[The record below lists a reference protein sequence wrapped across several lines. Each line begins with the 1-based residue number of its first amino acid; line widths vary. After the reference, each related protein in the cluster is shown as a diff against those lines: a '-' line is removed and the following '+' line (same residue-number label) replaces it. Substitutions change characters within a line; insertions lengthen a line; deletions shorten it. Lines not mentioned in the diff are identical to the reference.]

1 MALRS
6 ATRRKPSPASE
17 AWALMHEL
25 FHASRRRFLAVAS
38 EFELSPPQVRALGV
52 LDPDRPVPMSEL
64 ADALHCGNSNVTGIV
79 DRLEDRGLV
88 ERRSAT
94 HDRRVKMLAVT
105 PRGAEVRERLAE
117 RLEQAP
123 APPPRARPPPPPR
136 APPAPPPPAPRPQ
149 RVPPPQIPGLVARA
163 AAQGGDDGY

>member
-6 ATRRKPSPASE
+6 ATRRRASPASE

-38 EFELSPPQVRALGV
+38 EFDLSPPQVRALGV
-52 LDPDRPVPMSEL
+52 LDPERPVPMSEL
-64 ADALHCGNSNVTGIV
+64 AEALHCDNSNVTGIV

-105 PRGAEVRERLAE
+105 ERGAEVREQLAE

-123 APPPRARPPPPPR
+123 GPLARLSPEDQRALRDIMRR
-136 APPAPPPPAPRPQ
+136 ALEQ
-149 RVPPPQIPGLVARA
+149 S
-163 AAQGGDDGY
+163 

>member
-1 MALRS
+1 MAPS
-6 ATRRKPSPASE
+6 TATRRRASPAGE

-52 LDPDRPVPMSEL
+52 LDPERPVPMSEL
-64 ADALHCGNSNVTGIV
+64 AEALHCDNSNVTGIV

-105 PRGAEVRERLAE
+105 ERGADVRARLAE
-117 RLEQAP
+117 RLDEAP
-123 APPPRARPPPPPR
+123 EPLARLSPEDQRTLRDIMRRALER
-136 APPAPPPPAPRPQ
+136 
-149 RVPPPQIPGLVARA
+149 
-163 AAQGGDDGY
+163 D

>member
-1 MALRS
+1 M
-6 ATRRKPSPASE
+6 
-17 AWALMHEL
+17 
-25 FHASRRRFLAVAS
+25 
-38 EFELSPPQVRALGV
+38 RALAV

-64 ADALHCGNSNVTGIV
+64 ADALHCDNSNVTGIV

-117 RLEQAP
+117 RLGQAP
-123 APPPRARPPPPPR
+123 EPIASLSPEDQRALRDIMRR
-136 APPAPPPPAPRPQ
+136 ALGR
-149 RVPPPQIPGLVARA
+149 
-163 AAQGGDDGY
+163 D

>member
-1 MALRS
+1 
-6 ATRRKPSPASE
+6 
-17 AWALMHEL
+17 MHEL

-52 LDPDRPVPMSEL
+52 LDPERPVPMSEL
-64 ADALHCGNSNVTGIV
+64 AEALHCDNSNVTGIV

-94 HDRRVKMLAVT
+94 HDRRVKMLVVT
-105 PRGAEVRERLAE
+105 DRGAEVRERLAE

-123 APPPRARPPPPPR
+123 RPLAAPHAGGPARPAR
-136 APPAPPPPAPRPQ
+136 HHAAGAGA
-149 RVPPPQIPGLVARA
+149 GLTATRRDSRRTA
-163 AAQGGDDGY
+163 AAVSIG